1 MDGWMRARQ
10 TATGDGRAMSTD
22 AEVAKTNDGALKTT
36 TTTRATRR
44 DANERPIDAR
54 APLQSSFETTTDA
67 ADDQARPSQDDDAR
81 AADSAKTYLE
91 STVASALHDGMM
103 ALNAARPADPLR
115 FLGEFL
121 VRRADADAAAAD
133 A

>member
-1 MDGWMRARQ
+1 MR
-10 TATGDGRAMSTD
+10 
-22 AEVAKTNDGALKTT
+22 TND
-36 TTTRATRR
+36 
-44 DANERPIDAR
+44 RPIDAR
-54 APLQSSFETTTDA
+54 VPLESSFETTTDA
-67 ADDQARPSQDDDAR
+67 ADDQPRPSQDDDAS

-103 ALNAARPADPLR
+103 ELNAARPADPLR

-121 VRRADADAAAAD
+121 VRRADAAAAAD

>member
-1 MDGWMRARQ
+1 
-10 TATGDGRAMSTD
+10 
-22 AEVAKTNDGALKTT
+22 
-36 TTTRATRR
+36 
-44 DANERPIDAR
+44 
-54 APLQSSFETTTDA
+54 
-67 ADDQARPSQDDDAR
+67 
-81 AADSAKTYLE
+81 
-91 STVASALHDGMM
+91 MM

>member
-1 MDGWMRARQ
+1 MRL
-10 TATGDGRAMSTD
+10 D
-22 AEVAKTNDGALKTT
+22 
-36 TTTRATRR
+36 ATRTT
-44 DANERPIDAR
+44 DRPIDAF
-54 APLQSSFETTTDA
+54 PLESSFETTTD
-67 ADDQARPSQDDDAR
+67 DQPRPSQDDDAS

-103 ALNAARPADPLR
+103 ELNAARPADPLR

-121 VRRADADAAAAD
+121 VRRADAAAAAAD